1 MLNKDKFQNKS
12 NTSLQ
17 IWSRIET
24 VRIALD
30 LSIADLAEL
39 LHMSESELLKLRADK
54 REPTVSSVM
63 AFCDAL
69 NIGFSTFMTGDI
81 DTVALVK
88 QFQGEIRFM
97 PEKYT
102 VKANSKKRTVI
113 NLLNF
118 IEENFGWER
127 KTRMLR
133 YFQMNE
139 AMFEDPDGD
148 INLRLAVDLSDYLK
162 KIVTSDSVFLD
173 MGKNAVATYKNT
185 EIGKTLENARRP
197 MELFEMMFDGL
208 SEKFVE
214 KNFSWSIVKKGS
226 TGLVIEGLPNPDIF
240 DSLGENYLRTKSGSL
255 IRQGFISSIP
265 EYLGY
270 NDAPISTLKCV
281 SQGDEKTQYLV
292 HLNPEHQ
299 KPKFTVVS

>member
-1 MLNKDKFQNKS
+1 MLNNEIFQDKS

-24 VRIALD
+24 IRIALD
-30 LSIADLAEL
+30 LSYADLAESL
-39 LHMSESELLKLRADK
+39 QLTESELLKLRADK
-54 REPTVSSVM
+54 REPTVKSVM

-81 DTVALVK
+81 DIVALVK
-88 QFQGEIRFM
+88 QFQGEPRYI

-127 KTRMLR
+127 KVRMLR

-148 INLRLAVDLSDYLK
+148 INLRLAVDLSDYLR
-162 KIVTSDSVFLD
+162 KIVTTDSVFLE

-185 EIGKTLENARRP
+185 EIGRALEKARRP
-197 MELFEMMFDGL
+197 IELFEMMFDGL

-226 TGLVIEGLPNPDIF
+226 SGIVIEGVPNDDIF
-240 DSLGENYLRTKSGSL
+240 SSLGENYLRSKSGSL

-270 NDAPISTLKCV
+270 SDAPISTLKCV
-281 SQGDEKTQYLV
+281 SHGDDKTQYLV

-299 KPKFTVVS
+299 KPKFMVVS